1 MINACRDLNFKGD
14 FVMKL
19 AIVTDSTSYLTEE
32 EVKKFNINVM
42 PIPVII
48 DNKMYKEGVDLT
60 TDEFYELLASS
71 AEFPKTSQPA
81 TGEWLE
87 LFEQLK
93 ADGYDEALVINLS
106 STISGTVNTVASLA
120 DAVDGFKVHSYDSK
134 LTVRIMGLL
143 VLKAAQMAEAGKSL
157 DEILTVLNQL
167 TATIDEYFVV
177 DDLQNLA
184 RGGRLSNASA
194 MLGSML
200 KVKPI
205 LTFDNETNYIVPF
218 EKVRSMKKALGR
230 AEELFVE
237 AKEAADYPL
246 HGLVVHGN
254 NPEAGEKFRAAMQEK
269 YPDVAFDLSYFGP
282 VIGTHLGSGAIALAW
297 MREPDSL

>member
-1 MINACRDLNFKGD
+1 MT
-14 FVMKL
+14 L
-19 AIVTDSTSYLTEE
+19 AIVTDSTSYLTED

-48 DNKMYKEGVDLT
+48 DNKMYKEGVDFT
-60 TDEFYELLASS
+60 TDEFYDLLASS

-93 ADGYDEALVINLS
+93 ADGYDEALVISLS
-106 STISGTVNTVASLA
+106 STISGTVNTVASLENA
-120 DAVDGFKVHSYDSK
+120 IDGFKVHSYDSK

-143 VLKAAQMAEAGKSL
+143 VLKAAQMAQAGKSM

-167 TATIDEYFVV
+167 TPTIDEYFVV
-177 DDLQNLA
+177 DDLQNLT

-194 MLGSML
+194 ILGSML
-200 KVKPI
+200 RVKPI
-205 LTFDNETNYIVPF
+205 LTFDNESNYIVPF
-218 EKVRSMKKALGR
+218 EKVRLMKKALGR
-230 AEELFVE
+230 AEELFVQ
-237 AKEAADYPL
+237 AKEEADYPL

-254 NPEAGEKFRAAMQEK
+254 SLEAGEKFRDAMQEK
-269 YPDVAFDLSYFGP
+269 YPDVPFDLSYFGP

>member
-1 MINACRDLNFKGD
+1 MT
-14 FVMKL
+14 L
-19 AIVTDSTSYLTEE
+19 AIVTDSTSYLTED

-48 DNKMYKEGVDLT
+48 DNKMYKEGVDFT
-60 TDEFYELLASS
+60 TDEFYDLLASS

-93 ADGYDEALVINLS
+93 ADGYDEPLVISLS
-106 STISGTVNTVASLA
+106 STISGTVNTVASLENA
-120 DAVDGFKVHSYDSK
+120 IDGFKVHSYDSK

-143 VLKAAQMAEAGKSL
+143 VLKAAQMAEAGKSM

-167 TATIDEYFVV
+167 TPTIDEYFVV

-194 MLGSML
+194 ILGSML
-200 KVKPI
+200 RVKPI
-205 LTFDNETNYIVPF
+205 LTFDNESNYIVPF

-230 AEELFVE
+230 AEDLFVQ
-237 AKEAADYPL
+237 AKEEADYPL

-254 NPEAGEKFRAAMQEK
+254 SLEAGEKFRDAMQEK
-269 YPDVAFDLSYFGP
+269 YPDVPFDLSYFGP

-297 MREPDSL
+297 LREPDSL

>member
-1 MINACRDLNFKGD
+1 MT
-14 FVMKL
+14 L
-19 AIVTDSTSYLTEE
+19 AIVTDSTSYLTED

-48 DNKMYKEGVDLT
+48 DNKMYKEGVDVT
-60 TDEFYELLASS
+60 TDEFYDLLASS

-93 ADGYDEALVINLS
+93 ADGYDEALVISLS
-106 STISGTVNTVASLA
+106 STISGTVNTVASLEN
-120 DAVDGFKVHSYDSK
+120 AVDGFKVHSYDSK

-143 VLKAAQMAEAGKSL
+143 VLKAAQMAAEGKGM
-157 DEILTVLNQL
+157 DEILSVLNQL
-167 TATIDEYFVV
+167 TPTIDEYFVV

-194 MLGSML
+194 ILGSML

-230 AEELFVE
+230 AEELFVQ
-237 AKEAADYPL
+237 AKEEADYPL
-246 HGLVVHGN
+246 HGLVVHAN
-254 NPEAGEKFRAAMQEK
+254 SPEAGEKFRDAMQEK
-269 YPDVAFDLSYFGP
+269 YPDVPFDLSYFGP

>member
-1 MINACRDLNFKGD
+1 MT
-14 FVMKL
+14 L
-19 AIVTDSTSYLTEE
+19 AIVTDSTSYLTED

-48 DNKMYKEGVDLT
+48 DNKMYKEGVDQT

-143 VLKAAQMAEAGKSL
+143 VLKAAQMAAEDKSL
-157 DEILTVLNQL
+157 DEILDVLNQL
-167 TATIDEYFVV
+167 TPTIDEYFVV

-194 MLGSML
+194 ILGSML
-200 KVKPI
+200 KVKLI

-230 AEELFVE
+230 AEELFVQ
-237 AKEAADYPL
+237 AKEEADYPL
-246 HGLVVHGN
+246 HGLVVHAN
-254 NPEAGEKFRAAMQEK
+254 SPEAGAKFRDAMQEK
-269 YPDVAFDLSYFGP
+269 YPDVPFDLSYFGP

>member
-1 MINACRDLNFKGD
+1 MT
-14 FVMKL
+14 L
-19 AIVTDSTSYLTEE
+19 AIVTDSTSYLTED

-48 DNKMYKEGVDLT
+48 DNKMYKEGVDFT
-60 TDEFYELLASS
+60 TDEFYDLLASS

-93 ADGYDEALVINLS
+93 SDGHDEALVISLS
-106 STISGTVNTVASLA
+106 STISGTINTVTSLENA
-120 DAVDGFKVHSYDSK
+120 IEGFKVHSYDSK

-143 VLKAAQMAEAGKSL
+143 VLKAAQMAEAGKSM

-167 TATIDEYFVV
+167 TPTIDEYFVV

-194 MLGSML
+194 ILGSML
-200 KVKPI
+200 RVKPI
-205 LTFDNETNYIVPF
+205 LTFDNESNYIVPF

-230 AEELFVE
+230 AEDLFVQ
-237 AKEAADYPL
+237 AKEEADYPL

-254 NPEAGEKFRAAMQEK
+254 SLEAGEKFRDAMQEK
-269 YPDVAFDLSYFGP
+269 YPDVPFDLSYFGP

>member
-1 MINACRDLNFKGD
+1 MT
-14 FVMKL
+14 L
-19 AIVTDSTSYLTEE
+19 AIVTDSTSYLTED

-48 DNKMYKEGVDLT
+48 DNKMYKEGVDFT
-60 TDEFYELLASS
+60 TDEFYDLLASS

-93 ADGYDEALVINLS
+93 ADGYDEALVISLS
-106 STISGTVNTVASLA
+106 STISGTVNTVASLENA
-120 DAVDGFKVHSYDSK
+120 IDGFKVHSYDSK

-143 VLKAAQMAEAGKSL
+143 VLKAAQMAEAGKSM

-167 TATIDEYFVV
+167 TPTIDEYFVV

-194 MLGSML
+194 ILGSML
-200 KVKPI
+200 RVKPI
-205 LTFDNETNYIVPF
+205 LTFDNESNYIVPF

-230 AEELFVE
+230 AEDLFVQ
-237 AKEAADYPL
+237 AKEEADYPL

-254 NPEAGEKFRAAMQEK
+254 SLEAGEKFRDAMQEK
-269 YPDVAFDLSYFGP
+269 YPDVPFDLSYFGP

>member
-1 MINACRDLNFKGD
+1 MT
-14 FVMKL
+14 L
-19 AIVTDSTSYLTEE
+19 AIVTDSTSYLTED

-48 DNKMYKEGVDLT
+48 DNKMYKEGVDFT
-60 TDEFYELLASS
+60 TDEFYDLLASS

-93 ADGYDEALVINLS
+93 ADGYDEALVISLS
-106 STISGTVNTVASLA
+106 STISGTVNTVASLENA
-120 DAVDGFKVHSYDSK
+120 IDGFKVHSYDSK

-143 VLKAAQMAEAGKSL
+143 VLKAAQMAQAGKSM

-167 TATIDEYFVV
+167 TPTIDEYFVV

-194 MLGSML
+194 ILGSML
-200 KVKPI
+200 RVKPI
-205 LTFDNETNYIVPF
+205 LTFDNESNYIVPF

-230 AEELFVE
+230 AEELFVQ
-237 AKEAADYPL
+237 AKEEADYPL

-254 NPEAGEKFRAAMQEK
+254 SLEAGEKFRDAMQEK
-269 YPDVAFDLSYFGP
+269 YPDVPFDLSYFGP

>member
-1 MINACRDLNFKGD
+1 MT
-14 FVMKL
+14 L
-19 AIVTDSTSYLTEE
+19 AIVTDSTSYLTED

-48 DNKMYKEGVDLT
+48 DNKMYKEGVDFT
-60 TDEFYELLASS
+60 TDEFYDLLASS

-93 ADGYDEALVINLS
+93 ADGYDEALVISLS
-106 STISGTVNTVASLA
+106 STISGTVNTVASLENA
-120 DAVDGFKVHSYDSK
+120 IDGFKVHSYDSK

-143 VLKAAQMAEAGKSL
+143 VLKAAQMAQAGKSM

-167 TATIDEYFVV
+167 TPTIDEYFVV

-194 MLGSML
+194 ILGSML
-200 KVKPI
+200 RVKPI
-205 LTFDNETNYIVPF
+205 LTFDNESNYIVPF

-230 AEELFVE
+230 AEELFVQANE
-237 AKEAADYPL
+237 EADYPL
-246 HGLVVHGN
+246 YGLVVHGN
-254 NPEAGEKFRAAMQEK
+254 SLEAGEKFRDAMQEK
-269 YPDVAFDLSYFGP
+269 YPDVPFDLSYFGP

>member
-1 MINACRDLNFKGD
+1 MT
-14 FVMKL
+14 L
-19 AIVTDSTSYLTEE
+19 AIVTDSTSYLTED

-48 DNKMYKEGVDLT
+48 DNKMYKEGVDFT
-60 TDEFYELLASS
+60 TDEFYDLLASS

-93 ADGYDEALVINLS
+93 ADGYDEALVISLS
-106 STISGTVNTVASLA
+106 STISGTVNTVASLENA
-120 DAVDGFKVHSYDSK
+120 IDGFKVHSYDSK

-143 VLKAAQMAEAGKSL
+143 VLKAAQMAEAGKSM

-167 TATIDEYFVV
+167 TPTIDEYFVV

-194 MLGSML
+194 ILGSML
-200 KVKPI
+200 RVKPI
-205 LTFDNETNYIVPF
+205 LTFDNESNYIVPF

-230 AEELFVE
+230 AEDLFVQ
-237 AKEAADYPL
+237 AKEEADYPL

-254 NPEAGEKFRAAMQEK
+254 SLEAGEKFRDAMQEK
-269 YPDVAFDLSYFGP
+269 YPDVPFDLSYFGP

-297 MREPDSL
+297 LREPDSL